1 MKVTVEWLKEQKAC
15 KPGVDRFILKH
26 KQSAELETV
35 INGHIE
41 DNTLDW
47 ANWLIV
53 RKMTH
58 KQQIRY
64 AIFAAEQ
71 VLSLYEGKYPDD
83 KRPRQAIE
91 AAKAVLKKNNVKT
104 REAARAAWAAVEE
117 ATAWAAEAAAR
128 AALTAAE
135 AAVEAAALTAA
146 RAAWAAVEATAE
158 AAARAAARAAAEA
171 AADEAAEAAAR
182 AAMIIKI
189 LEYGLKLIYKESK

>member
-1 MKVTVEWLKEQKAC
+1 MKVTVEWLRGWGAC

-71 VLSLYEGKYPDD
+71 VLYLYEEKYPDD

-146 RAAWAAVEATAE
+146 RAAWAADE
-158 AAARAAARAAAEA
+158 AAEAAARAAAEA